1 MTGRLVCL
9 HGLGQGPESWEAV
22 LTHLEKEALCP
33 SLPELAGEARFT
45 DLYQAFEG
53 LCGTLPGSLRLCGLS
68 LGGVLALEYAKG
80 HPERVESLVLIGTP
94 LEIPRGLLGL
104 QSLVFRLMPAKAFR
118 GTGFSKQAMISLTAS
133 MADLDLRAGL
143 ERVRCPVLS
152 LCGERDRTN
161 WRAAQAL
168 GRSLP
173 QAVLRQVPGA
183 GHEVN
188 RDAPEA
194 LAALLRDFYEQQG

>member
-1 MTGRLVCL
+1 M
-9 HGLGQGPESWEAV
+9 
-22 LTHLEKEALCP
+22 
-33 SLPELAGEARFT
+33 
-45 DLYQAFEG
+45 
-53 LCGTLPGSLRLCGLS
+53 
-68 LGGVLALEYAKG
+68 LALEYAKG

-133 MADLDLRAGL
+133 MADLDLRAEL

-161 WRAAQAL
+161 WKAAQAL
-168 GRSLP
+168 DRSLP